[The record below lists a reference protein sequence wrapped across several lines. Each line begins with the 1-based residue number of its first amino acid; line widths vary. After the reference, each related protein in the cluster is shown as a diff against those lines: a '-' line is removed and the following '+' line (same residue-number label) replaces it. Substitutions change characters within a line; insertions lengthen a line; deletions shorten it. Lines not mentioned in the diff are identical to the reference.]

1 MLAVQARDMAAYNRW
16 MNQRMCILCS
26 ELSDIE
32 RKKDTGAFLK

>member
-16 MNQRMCILCS
+16 MNQRMYTVCS